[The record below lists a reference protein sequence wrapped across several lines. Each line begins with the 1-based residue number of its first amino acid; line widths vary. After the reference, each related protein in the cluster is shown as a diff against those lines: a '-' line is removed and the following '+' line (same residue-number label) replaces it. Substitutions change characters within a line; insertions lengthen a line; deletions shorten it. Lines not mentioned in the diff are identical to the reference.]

1 MLVILF
7 QEGCSFKG
15 DPCEELALIVLDKPS
30 SNFRALLGVELET
43 TPGVVLAGYNPE
55 GFVIFL
61 GDSLKNLEGVLG
73 KAFQGKILF
82 SGWI

>member
-1 MLVILF
+1 
-7 QEGCSFKG
+7 
-15 DPCEELALIVLDKPS
+15 LIVLDKPS

-73 KAFQGKILF
+73 KAF
-82 SGWI
+82 